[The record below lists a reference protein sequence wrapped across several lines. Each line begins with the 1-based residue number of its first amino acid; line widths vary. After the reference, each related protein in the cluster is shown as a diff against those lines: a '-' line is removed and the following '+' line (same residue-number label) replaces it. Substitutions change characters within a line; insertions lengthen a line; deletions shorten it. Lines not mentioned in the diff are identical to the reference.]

1 MSYLPLPVPS
11 SPEELPK
18 YLRGELSR
26 ISQLWGSPT
35 KYILLAPSYAEPA
48 KRTEGM
54 VAFADGTTW
63 NPGSGAGTYQ
73 YRSGTWQPWEGGGGG
88 GGGGGLT
95 AEQVMD
101 TIAAM
106 LTAGNGMT
114 LTYADASD
122 VLTVTS
128 NTYSTRVTVNFG
140 SGFTDKAQTVVTGQ
154 SWVTANSEFTA
165 QVLTPSGTDPDEM
178 YLLGMRVEIS
188 DIVAGTGFTV
198 TVYSEAEASGNY
210 TVMVIGT
217 V

>member
-1 MSYLPLPVPS
+1 MSYIPRPAPSDPAQLPGYLFQ
-11 SPEELPK
+11 ELQN
-18 YLRGELSR
+18 LQQSLAAARS
-26 ISQLWGSPT
+26 T
-35 KYILLAPSYAEPA
+35 FVLAPLYAEPS
-48 KRTEGM
+48 KRPDGL

-73 YRSGTWQPWEGGGGG
+73 YRAGAWQPWEGGGG

-106 LTAGNGMT
+106 LAAGNGVS
-114 LTYADASD
+114 LTYNDAGDS
-122 VLTVTS
+122 LTVAS
-128 NTYSTRVTVNFG
+128 NTYSIRATVDFG
-140 SGFTDKAQTVVTGQ
+140 AGWSDKAQTVVTGQ
-154 SWVTANSEFTA
+154 TWVTANSELTA

-188 DIVAGTGFTV
+188 DIVAGDGFTV
-198 TVYSEAEASGNY
+198 TVYSEAEASGTY
-210 TVMVIGT
+210 TVMVVGT

>member
-1 MSYLPLPVPS
+1 MSYIPSPNLP
-11 SPEELPK
+11 PEVAEEF
-18 YLRGELSR
+18 RR
-26 ISQLWGSPT
+26 VSQLWSAPVRFMVIAPT
-35 KYILLAPSYAEPA
+35 YAEPV
-48 KRTEGM
+48 KRPDGL
-54 VAFADGTTW
+54 VAYADGTTW

-73 YRSGTWQPWEGGGGG
+73 WRGGAWQPWEGGGGG

-106 LTAGNGMT
+106 LVAGNGMT
-114 LTYADASD
+114 LTYNDAGD
-122 VLTVTS
+122 TFTVTS
-128 NTYSTRVTVNFG
+128 NTYSTRATVDFG
-140 SGFTDKAQTVVTGQ
+140 AGWSDKAQTVLTGQ
-154 SWVTANSEFTA
+154 TWVTANSEFTA

-198 TVYSEAEASGNY
+198 TVYSEAEASGTY
-210 TVMVIGT
+210 TVLVIGT